1 MVEQAGQEETINLTA
16 VPPFPLSRTLL
27 ALRVRAR
34 VRFSFPF
41 PFLAP
46 ATQATLESY
55 RMECT
60 HAWPRV
66 LTVFRTR
73 KFACNRE

>member
-1 MVEQAGQEETINLTA
+1 MVEQAGHEETINLA
-16 VPPFPLSRTLL
+16 VVLPFPLPRTLL

-34 VRFSFPF
+34 VRLSFPF

-46 ATQATLESY
+46 TTQATLESY
-55 RMECT
+55 RMEYT

-66 LTVFRTR
+66 LTIFRKTLR
-73 KFACNRE
+73 IV